1 MRKLHHKRFKF
12 AIKNLT
18 RGVSLMGEFVDPT
31 GELLATEE
39 VNQLLRVTKRA
50 ILNSGDHLYFQGNHY
65 GVSSYSKEVLDSIFR
80 LIPFPDVVSWQV
92 QQVSIEDP
100 LTGLM
105 KPVDSI
111 TPPVQA
117 LHCKKKTEG
126 FEGDIH
132 SNMKPKSCYLMT
144 EVVNVGDLL
153 DGMPVKRI
161 YKEQDIYKVET

>member
-1 MRKLHHKRFKF
+1 
-12 AIKNLT
+12 
-18 RGVSLMGEFVDPT
+18 MGEFVDPT

-65 GVSSYSKEVLDSIFR
+65 GVSAYSKEVLDTIYR
-80 LIPFPDVVSWQV
+80 LIPFPDIVSWQV
-92 QQVSIEDP
+92 QQVSVEDP
-100 LTGLM
+100 LTGLS
-105 KPVDSI
+105 KPVSAVA
-111 TPPVQA
+111 PPVQT

-126 FEGDIH
+126 FEGDVH
-132 SNMKPKSCYLMT
+132 SNMKPKTCYLMT
-144 EVVNVGDLL
+144 EVVSVGDLL